1 MKKFTK
7 ELVNEYADKLL
18 IGLTDEE
25 NELVLKEF
33 DIIEESMELIA
44 NIKGIEQVE
53 VMTHAL
59 DNFTY
64 TLKEDIKEESLA
76 IDDILKNCK
85 KYEDREIIV
94 PRIIGDDNNE

>member
-44 NIKGIEQVE
+44 NIKDIEQVE

-64 TLKEDIKEESLA
+64 TLKEDIKEESLG
-76 IDDILKNCK
+76 IEDILKNCK
-85 KYEDREIIV
+85 KYEDREIVV

>member
-44 NIKGIEQVE
+44 NIKDIEQVE

-64 TLKEDIKEESLA
+64 TLKEDIKEESLD
-76 IDDILKNCK
+76 IEDILKNCK
-85 KYEDREIIV
+85 KYEDREIVV